1 MNYSDISLF
10 LIQKEANRIQQN
22 FQVKLLLT

>member
-1 MNYSDISLF
+1 MNYSDVSLF

-22 FQVKLLLT
+22 FHVKLLLT